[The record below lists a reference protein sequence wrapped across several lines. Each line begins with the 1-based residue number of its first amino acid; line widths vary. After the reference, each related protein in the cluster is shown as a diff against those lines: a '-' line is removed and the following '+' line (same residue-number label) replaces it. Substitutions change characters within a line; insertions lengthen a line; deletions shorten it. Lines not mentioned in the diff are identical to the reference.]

1 MAFHVV
7 KNPNPSVKLS
17 LGQISVLVRCFMDPS
32 YPQHNDAMV
41 RSSRVTSCSSKLS
54 DRKVFIV
61 AEPINEGK
69 SE

>member
-1 MAFHVV
+1 
-7 KNPNPSVKLS
+7 